1 MGSLTIDTFYV
12 LHVILIF
19 CAVEATFEAWSD
31 TNQSSNQ
38 SKVREVP
45 SPNFELIRI
54 LRQQRYAR
62 LDDSRRT
69 SNNSEIS
76 INICNESDSEL
87 FGDDQ
92 QPIVDFSHNVSCP
105 DEQPKECALDLQCW
119 ICAFESNVR
128 SIKLC
133 ASRLTARHSSWMDN
147 KGRRM
152 IRDNGPTF
160 ICLVIVVIIMMFT
173 IAPWSL

>member
-1 MGSLTIDTFYV
+1 MGSLTTDTFYI
-12 LHVILIF
+12 LHVILIL
-19 CAVEATFEAWSD
+19 CAVEATLEAWSD

-76 INICNESDSEL
+76 INIYNESDLEL

-92 QPIVDFSHNVSCP
+92 QPIVGLSRNVSGS
-105 DEQPKECALDLQCW
+105 DERNEGNDLDLQCW
-119 ICAFESNVR
+119 ISSFESNVH
-128 SIKLC
+128 SIKIWALK
-133 ASRLTARHSSWMDN
+133 LNARYSFWMN
-147 KGRRM
+147 TKGRRM
-152 IRDNGPTF
+152 MRDNAPTF
-160 ICLVIVVIIMMFT
+160 ICLVIVVIIMIFT
-173 IAPWSL
+173 VAPWSL